1 MTDGKWPTRQQL
13 EAGPILSPKPLRP
26 AQESVCS
33 ASAALPSGLASPD
46 TKHTW
51 FFPADLP
58 NIHYEAGQN
67 ANEAWWRKLLAPNC
81 RSSHMLL
88 PFAWKTIFT
97 WNKWLTNNQS
107 NLLRL
112 RHMVDSISKMNER
125 NLFSQAKSWIFF
137 FFLQMMNFEL
147 SNKIRIPKS
156 GIVLHKLDSFLYLT
170 TLLMM
175 SLVVML
181 TNVIFWYYIIKYVN
195 IWKICIPQWDHYFPN
210 DWGTVTKSC
219 IGKKDPFKV

>member
-1 MTDGKWPTRQQL
+1 M
-13 EAGPILSPKPLRP
+13 PLRLGG
-26 AQESVCS
+26 ESCWHQTAGAVICFYLLHDKQFLLGTNDWQTIS
-33 ASAALPSGLASPD
+33 QTYSDLGIWWTLTQKWMKGICLVKQNHES
-46 TKHTW
+46 
-51 FFPADLP
+51 FF
-58 NIHYEAGQN
+58 
-67 ANEAWWRKLLAPNC
+67 
-81 RSSHMLL
+81 
-88 PFAWKTIFT
+88 FF
-97 WNKWLTNNQS
+97 
-107 NLLRL
+107 
-112 RHMVDSISKMNER
+112 
-125 NLFSQAKSWIFF
+125 FF

-181 TNVIFWYYIIKYVN
+181 TNVIFLYYTIKYVN